1 VKAGTTISMQQ
12 PSNKNAS
19 RSPESDRVVVI
30 MAKAPRPGTV
40 KTRLARHLPVP
51 AVVEL
56 YRCLLDDTMTL
67 VRSLEDLR
75 SVIMCPASDVE
86 ELSRLAGNGIQVV
99 GQAGAGLAAALT
111 SVFERFAA
119 GGRSRVVAFNSDSP
133 HLPPSLL
140 LTAFDELASCD
151 LVVGPTHDGGY
162 YLVGATT
169 SHPELFSGDSMG
181 TKNALEALLAKAR
194 GSGLSVRLTGAF
206 YDIDVAADLRR
217 LASELELAP
226 ARAPRTS
233 DWLAK
238 WERVL
243 KNSQAAGAE
252 PEL

>member
-1 VKAGTTISMQQ
+1 VKAGTSISMR
-12 PSNKNAS
+12 PFSRGKS
-19 RSPESDRVVVI
+19 RSPEGDRILVI

-40 KTRLARHLPVP
+40 KTRLAEHLPVT

-67 VRSLEDLR
+67 VRSLEGLR
-75 SVIMCPASDVE
+75 SVIMCPAWDVE
-86 ELSRLAGNGIQVV
+86 ELSRVAGNGIQVV
-99 GQAGAGLAAALT
+99 GQTGAGLAAALT

-133 HLPPSLL
+133 HLPASLL

-194 GSGLSVRLTGAF
+194 ASRLSVRLTGVF

-233 DWLAK
+233 DWLKK
-238 WERVL
+238 WGSVL
-243 KNSQAAGAE
+243 EDSQPPDEE